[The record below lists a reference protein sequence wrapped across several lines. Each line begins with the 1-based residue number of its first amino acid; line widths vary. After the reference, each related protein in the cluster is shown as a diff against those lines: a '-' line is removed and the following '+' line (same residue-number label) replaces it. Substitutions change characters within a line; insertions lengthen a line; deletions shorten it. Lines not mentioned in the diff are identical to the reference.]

1 VVNTRSGC
9 FIKQPTGYT
18 AFIPAA
24 LPPDPPV
31 SLDAAG
37 IGLLSAADLAIGR
50 LDGVAQ
56 TLPNPDLFVAMYV
69 RREAVLSSQIEGTQS
84 TLDDVLAFELDPK
97 TRELPKDVEEIV
109 NYVKAMKYGID
120 RLAQLPLSLRLIREI
135 HAELMRNVRG
145 QHKSPGEFRR
155 SQNWLGPGPTTPLE
169 RATFVPPPVQEMTV
183 ALDDFEKFL
192 HAEQS
197 MPVLMHCGIAH
208 AQFETIHPFLDGNG
222 RVGRLLISFLLVHR
236 GVMHRPLL
244 YLSHYFKA
252 NHQEYYARL
261 MAVREAGDWEGWL
274 TFFLR
279 GVAETSADATNTAKQ
294 IVTLREAHRG
304 QIQEVM
310 SPNGLRLLDL
320 LFRRPLVNVGLVEER
335 LKIAFVTAAK
345 LLDSLVE
352 LGIVEEITGAR
363 RNRVYRYSPYLA
375 LFADRT
381 PKIDAASIQE
391 TEDGQQ
397 RLPIE

>member
-1 VVNTRSGC
+1 MSV
-9 FIKQPTGYT
+9 
-18 AFIPAA
+18 
-24 LPPDPPV
+24 
-31 SLDAAG
+31 
-37 IGLLSAADLAIGR
+37 LSSANLAIGR

-84 TLDDVLAFELDPK
+84 TLDDVLAFELDAR

-109 NYVKAMKYGID
+109 NYVKALNYGID

-135 HAELMRNVRG
+135 HAELMKDVRG

-155 SQNWLGPGPTTPLE
+155 SQNWIGAGVGITPIE
-169 RATFVPPPVQEMTV
+169 RATFVPPPVHEMTV
-183 ALDDFEKFL
+183 ALHDFEKFL
-192 HAEQS
+192 HADGS
-197 MPVLMHCGIAH
+197 LPVLVHCGLAH

-244 YLSHYFKA
+244 YLSHFFKA
-252 NHQEYYARL
+252 NHSEYYARL
-261 MAVREAGDWEGWL
+261 MAVREDGDWEGWL

-279 GVAETSADATNTAKQ
+279 GVAETSADATETAKR
-294 IVTLREAHRG
+294 IVTLREDHRAR
-304 QIQEVM
+304 IQEAM

-320 LFRRPLVNVGLVEER
+320 LFRRPLVNIALIQER
-335 LKIAFVTAAK
+335 LELAFVTAAK
-345 LLDSLVE
+345 LIEGLVE
-352 LGIVEEITGAR
+352 LGMVEEITGAR

-381 PKIDAASIQE
+381 PKLEPADVQE
-391 TEDGQQ
+391 TESGQQ
-397 RLPIE
+397 RLPIT

>member
-1 VVNTRSGC
+1 MD
-9 FIKQPTGYT
+9 
-18 AFIPAA
+18 AEA
-24 LPPDPPV
+24 V
-31 SLDAAG
+31 SV
-37 IGLLSAADLAIGR
+37 LSAADLAIGR

-84 TLDDVLAFELDPK
+84 TLDDVLAFELDAR
-97 TRELPKDVEEIV
+97 TRVLPKDVEEIV
-109 NYVKAMKYGID
+109 NYVKAMNYGID

-135 HAELMRNVRG
+135 HAELMQNVRG

-155 SQNWLGPGPTTPLE
+155 SQNWIGAGEGITPIE
-169 RATFVPPPVQEMTV
+169 RATFVPPPVHEMTV
-183 ALDDFEKFL
+183 GLDDFEKFL

-197 MPVLMHCGIAH
+197 LPVLVHCGIAH

-244 YLSHYFKA
+244 YLSHFFKA
-252 NHQEYYARL
+252 NRKEYYARL
-261 MAVREAGDWEGWL
+261 MAVREEGDWEGWL

-279 GVAETSADATNTAKQ
+279 GVAETSVDATNTAKQ
-294 IVTLREAHRG
+294 IVTLREAHRD
-304 QIQEVM
+304 QIQEAM
-310 SPNGLRLLDL
+310 SPHGLRLLDL
-320 LFRRPLVNVGLVEER
+320 LFRRPLVNIALVEER
-335 LKIAFVTAAK
+335 LKLSFVTVAK
-345 LLDSLVE
+345 LMDGLVD

-375 LFADRT
+375 LFADQT
-381 PKIDAASIQE
+381 PKVEPA
-391 TEDGQQ
+391 
-397 RLPIE
+397 

>member
-1 VVNTRSGC
+1 M
-9 FIKQPTGYT
+9 KQDAGYV

-24 LPPDPPV
+24 LPPEPPV

-37 IGLLSAADLAIGR
+37 VAALSAADLAIGR

-84 TLDDVLAFELDPK
+84 TLDDVLAFELDAK

-109 NYVKAMKYGID
+109 NYVKAMNYGID

-135 HAELMRNVRG
+135 HAELMKNVRG
-145 QHKSPGEFRR
+145 QHKDPGEFRR
-155 SQNWLGPGPTTPLE
+155 SQNWIGQGPRSPIE
-169 RATFVPPPVQEMTV
+169 RATFVPPPVQEMT
-183 ALDDFEKFL
+183 ASLHDFENFL

-197 MPVLMHCGIAH
+197 LPVLIHCGIAH
-208 AQFETIHPFLDGNG
+208 SQFETIHPFLDGNG

-244 YLSHYFKA
+244 YLSHFFKA
-252 NHQEYYARL
+252 NRDEYYDRL
-261 MAVREAGDWEGWL
+261 MSVRQHGDWEGWL

-279 GVAETSADATNTAKQ
+279 GVAETSADAAATAKK
-294 IVTLREAHRG
+294 ILSLRESHRV
-304 QIQEVM
+304 QIQETM
-310 SPNGLRLLDL
+310 SPNGLRVLDL
-320 LFRRPLVNVGLVEER
+320 LFKRPMVNIALIQDR
-335 LKIAFVTAAK
+335 LKLSFVTAAK
-345 LLDSLVE
+345 LTDGLVE

-375 LFADRT
+375 LFADEQPRLEPSELQDT
-381 PKIDAASIQE
+381 AS
-391 TEDGQQ
+391 GQQ
-397 RLPIE
+397 RLPIG